1 MCACVGIVSGRFC
14 RDTMAAYSG
23 FLPACPLHLTPAVSF
38 HSSDQV
44 DSLLYLVHGK
54 VSMSRTISCPTWT
67 WPSMVLV
74 LSHSLISFLLFP
86 YPHSIPFYF
95 RLIIFYSFDCYS
107 SSLFFYNSFCLRH
120 SLSLYLSSLLS
131 LFISVFYFV
140 VIFLS
145 VSECEWVCGCWV
157 CGVVRWNL

>member
-44 DSLLYLVHGK
+44 DSLLLHRFSLVSLYLVHGK

-107 SSLFFYNSFCLRH
+107 CSLFFYNSFCLRH
-120 SLSLYLSSLLS
+120 SLSLSISLLFFLS
-131 LFISVFYFV
+131 LF
-140 VIFLS
+140 LS
-145 VSECEWVCGCWV
+145 FT
-157 CGVVRWNL
+157 L